1 MFKSLR
7 EKSEKAGLR
16 ISLALNALVLAIVA
30 VACLG
35 VHTGHIQADIQ
46 LNGWQ
51 VGGGTSEHAAREQQL
66 AALSAAI
73 PSAAMT
79 PPPVVAP
86 AQADAPRPQHKPTV
100 RP

>member
-46 LNGWQ
+46 LNGWS
-51 VGGGTSEHAAREQQL
+51 VGGGTAEHAAREQQL
-66 AALSAAI
+66 AMLSAAL
-73 PSAAMT
+73 PSSAMT
-79 PPPVVAP
+79 PPPGVAP
-86 AQADAPRPQHKPTV
+86 IPAAVPLP
-100 RP
+100 